1 MKAPNKMKAANGVY
15 FNTLKGSNKRRN
27 MGGFRRAGLA
37 RHVAPVT
44 IYRGLAA
51 VVALENTQSVA

>member
-1 MKAPNKMKAANGVY
+1 MKAPNKMKPANGVY
-15 FNTLKGSNKRRN
+15 FNVLKGSNKRRN

-51 VVALENTQSVA
+51 VVHMQENAQ